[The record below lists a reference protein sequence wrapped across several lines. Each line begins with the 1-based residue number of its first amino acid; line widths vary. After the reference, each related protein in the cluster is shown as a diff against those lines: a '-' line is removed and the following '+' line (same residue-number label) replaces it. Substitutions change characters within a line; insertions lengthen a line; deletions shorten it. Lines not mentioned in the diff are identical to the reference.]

1 MEENETQ
8 TDSTGIGTIATG
20 VGLGVAGLLVPG
32 LRKRGIKAVS
42 SLFKKPEPSPKL
54 MNVEEAI
61 ETAPS
66 QQLTVVPTKALDK
79 IKKITAKEEEE
90 LQDIMKAV
98 KKNPLTFGG
107 QSPAFKEGLQKTG
120 FNLHM
125 GSALYDYVALY
136 PTNKLL
142 KAKEWVNAFKN
153 ESKMNTLRIPTPGYA
168 DITNNVTRRELEDL
182 NIAVFDDKN
191 G

>member
-66 QQLTVVPTKALDK
+66 QQLTVAPTKALDK
-79 IKKITAKEEEE
+79 IKKIY
-90 LQDIMKAV
+90 LFI
-98 KKNPLTFGG
+98 L
-107 QSPAFKEGLQKTG
+107 
-120 FNLHM
+120 FN
-125 GSALYDYVALY
+125 YKY
-136 PTNKLL
+136 
-142 KAKEWVNAFKN
+142 
-153 ESKMNTLRIPTPGYA
+153 
-168 DITNNVTRRELEDL
+168 
-182 NIAVFDDKN
+182 
-191 G
+191 